1 MKIHQ
6 LPALSDNYI
15 FLIESDEEAYVID
28 PAEAKPVLDA
38 LSGRTLK
45 KIFITHH
52 HVDHIG
58 GVEEL
63 KEKTGAIV
71 IGPDDDRVP
80 ALDQRV
86 KEGDSVEMG
95 NSLLEVIEVPG
106 HTSSHIAYFAPKER
120 WLFCGDSLFTAG
132 CGRLFEGTPE
142 EMYHSLQKLS
152 KLPED
157 TLVHCGHEYTV
168 KNLEFA
174 LSIQP
179 MNRTVEYRLNK
190 SKELQAQGEPTVPAP
205 LSTELMTNPFLRVHL
220 PNLKKDLSME
230 DASDIE
236 VFAHIRSLRNQF

>member
-1 MKIHQ
+1 M
-6 LPALSDNYI
+6 
-15 FLIESDEEAYVID
+15 
-28 PAEAKPVLDA
+28 
-38 LSGRTLK
+38 
-45 KIFITHH
+45 
-52 HVDHIG
+52 
-58 GVEEL
+58 
-63 KEKTGAIV
+63 